1 MRLTPRNTQFYDMF
15 TAAANNALDAAVVL
29 TQLVNADAA
38 KRPEL
43 ARQLTD
49 LEHVGDHATHDIMRA
64 LNTCFIT
71 PFDREDIAY
80 LAGRLD
86 DVVDDIEAAGDLTV
100 LYRLG
105 ELPTAVHQQA
115 RLLEEAARVTSE
127 AMGRLKTLQR
137 LEDYWITINEIENRA
152 DAVYRALLADLFNSG
167 SDVITMIKIKEVVDQ
182 LESAADAFE
191 HVANVVQSI
200 AAKES

>member
-86 DVVDDIEAAGDLTV
+86 DVVDDIEAASDLTV

>member
-64 LNTCFIT
+64 LNTSFIT

-86 DVVDDIEAAGDLTV
+86 DVVDDIEAASDLTV

>member
-86 DVVDDIEAAGDLTV
+86 DVVDDIEAASDLTV

-115 RLLEEAARVTSE
+115 RLVEEAARVTSE

>member
-15 TAAANNALDAAVVL
+15 AAAANNALDAAVVL

-64 LNTCFIT
+64 LNTSFIT

>member
-15 TAAANNALDAAVVL
+15 SAAASNVLDAAL
-29 TQLVNADAA
+29 LLKELLSAPPDQ
-38 KRPEL
+38 RPAL
-43 ARQLTD
+43 ARQLRE
-49 LEHVGDHATHDIMRA
+49 LEHGGDQATHDIMRA
-64 LNTCFIT
+64 LNTSFIT

-86 DVVDDIEAAGDLTV
+86 DVVDDIEAASDLTV

-182 LESAADAFE
+182 L
-191 HVANVVQSI
+191 
-200 AAKES
+200 

>member
-86 DVVDDIEAAGDLTV
+86 DVVDEIEAAGDLTV

>member
-86 DVVDDIEAAGDLTV
+86 DVVDEIEAAGDLTV

-115 RLLEEAARVTSE
+115 RLVEEAARVTSE

>member
-64 LNTCFIT
+64 LNTSFIT

>member
-29 TQLVNADAA
+29 TQLMNADAA

-49 LEHVGDHATHDIMRA
+49 LEHVGDDATHDIMRA
-64 LNTCFIT
+64 LNTSFIT

>member
-29 TQLVNADAA
+29 TQLMNADAA

-86 DVVDDIEAAGDLTV
+86 DVVDDIEAASDLTV

>member
-64 LNTCFIT
+64 LNTSFIT

-86 DVVDDIEAAGDLTV
+86 DVVDDIEAASDLTV

-152 DAVYRALLADLFNSG
+152 GAVYRALLADLFNSG